1 MQLETLVSGLIK
13 DYVANNK
20 VIYSDD
26 NKLPGGYVEAQINA
40 YMTNCTGISIRGN
53 YQPKRK
59 TFKMEYCFPFLDG
72 REESTE
78 EEISVERQTDKEAY
92 LALCDE
98 PKRGIAIIFFVKN
111 IVEYMNTKPF
121 SKELKD
127 VKIRLSALASDGVI
141 LLPVSKTDAQLKK
154 YIATSKSR
162 DNLVELARKGDSSA
176 IDSLTIEDLDTY
188 SSIFKRIKNEDVFT
202 IVDTS
207 LMPTGFECDNY
218 QVVGNIMDCR
228 LTSNSYTGEEFYCM
242 SIECNDLIF
251 DMCINKND
259 LIGEPKIGRRFK
271 GHIWLQG
278 QFNFD
283 N

>member
-1 MQLETLVSGLIK
+1 MQLEALVSGLIK
-13 DYVANNK
+13 EYVAK
-20 VIYSDD
+20 GRVIYSEEK
-26 NKLPGGYVEAQINA
+26 KLPGGYVEAQINA
-40 YMTNCTGISIRGN
+40 YMTNCAGISIRGN

-72 REESTE
+72 CSENTES
-78 EEISVERQTDKEAY
+78 EILVERQTDKEAY

-111 IVEYMNTKPF
+111 IVEYINTKPF
-121 SKELKD
+121 RKELKD
-127 VKIRLSALASDGVI
+127 VKVKLSALASDGVI
-141 LLPVSKTDAQLKK
+141 LLPVSKTDAQVKK
-154 YIATSKSR
+154 YIATSNAR

-188 SSIFKRIKNEDVFT
+188 STIYKRIKSEDVFT

-228 LTSNSYTGEEFYCM
+228 LVKNTYTSEEFYCM
-242 SIECNDLIF
+242 AIECNDIVF
-251 DMCINKND
+251 DMCINKSD
-259 LIGEPKIGRRFK
+259 LTGEPKIGRRFK

-278 QFNFD
+278 QFDFEN
-283 N
+283 